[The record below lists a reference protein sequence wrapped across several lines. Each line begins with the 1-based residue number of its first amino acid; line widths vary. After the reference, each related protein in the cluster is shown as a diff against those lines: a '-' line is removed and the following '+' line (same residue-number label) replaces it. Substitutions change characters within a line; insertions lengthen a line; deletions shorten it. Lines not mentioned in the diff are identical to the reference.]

1 MLRNVGAP
9 TGMLETVVA
18 EKTIGRAGL
27 NSSNQAGAATSSPQ
41 QPTRSNTLTA
51 NQRLKGLLSG
61 RSSAFSSNS
70 DRSFP
75 SGNRTPSPP
84 PVPPQAD
91 KPRTL
96 TAASSNS
103 LSHLAGSSSS
113 LIAARLSQDQLTN
126 DSSQLSLPMSV
137 SPTEGFGGTQGFRQ
151 VGALPSPNLDPTS
164 LPSEDVPK

>member
-18 EKTIGRAGL
+18 EKTIGRAGS
-27 NSSNQAGAATSSPQ
+27 NASNQTGPPTSPP

-61 RSSAFSSNS
+61 RTSAFSSNS

-75 SGNRTPSPP
+75 SGARTPSPP

-96 TAASSNS
+96 NVVSNNS
-103 LSHLAGSSSS
+103 LSHLTSSSS
-113 LIAARLSQDQLTN
+113 SVFAANLSQDQLTN
-126 DSSQLSLPMSV
+126 DSSQLSLPMSA
-137 SPTEGFGGTQGFRQ
+137 SPTADSGGAQGFRQ
-151 VGALPSPNLDPTS
+151 VEVLPSPKPDSTNLPA
-164 LPSEDVPK
+164 EDTPK